1 MSAPAAEAPGLKAAA
16 DALDDEELHT
26 LSAHATE
33 QTYHKNTV
41 VVNEGDRSNSIFVI
55 LSGRVKVF
63 LRNSDGREMVIN
75 VLGPREYF
83 GELVIDEGARSAS
96 IATLETSRF
105 MIVTKDDFKALVTG
119 NPDFALKL
127 INRLMQRVRALT
139 DNIRSLALLDVY
151 GRVAR
156 LLLELASEQDGRLVV
171 VGKAHPAGHR
181 RARRGVT
188 RDDQPH
194 LQGSG
199 DLAAISASRT
209 STSRSTAI
217 CRAADSGAGFQK
229 CGSR

>member
-96 IATLETSRF
+96 IATLETCRF

-156 LLLELASEQDGRLVV
+156 LLLELASEQNGRLVV
-171 VGKAHPAGHR
+171 SEKLTQQDIAGRVG
-181 RARRGVT
+181 
-188 RDDQPH
+188 
-194 LQGSG
+194 
-199 DLAAISASRT
+199 ASREMI
-209 STSRSTAI
+209 SRIFKDLVTGGYISIENKHITI
-217 CRAADSGAGFQK
+217 NRDLPG
-229 CGSR
+229 RR

>member
-1 MSAPAAEAPGLKAAA
+1 METPDPKTAA
-16 DALDDEELHT
+16 DALDDDELRA

-33 QTYHKNTV
+33 QTYQKSVV
-41 VVNEGDRSNSIFVI
+41 VVNEGDQSNTIFII

-63 LRNSDGREMVIN
+63 LRNAEGREMVIN

-96 IATLETSRF
+96 IATLETCRF
-105 MIVTKDDFKALVTG
+105 MIVTKTDFKALVVT

-156 LLLELASEQDGRLVV
+156 LLLELATEQEGRLVV
-171 VGKAHPAGHR
+171 AEKLTQQDIAERVG
-181 RARRGVT
+181 
-188 RDDQPH
+188 
-194 LQGSG
+194 
-199 DLAAISASRT
+199 ASREMI
-209 STSRSTAI
+209 SRIFKDLVTGGYISIEHKHITI
-217 CRAADSGAGFQK
+217 NRDLPQ
-229 CGSR
+229 RR